1 MATKRDSDTSPDSET
16 GQVRLGPLEQRV
28 MEVLWSRPP
37 TTIRETIEALGTDP
51 AYTTIAT
58 VLANLERK
66 GLVLTERVGRTVLFR
81 PAHDREEHTAR
92 QLESVLAQSGDRES
106 AILRFVDH
114 MSATDLDLLRAHLA
128 EHGRAVDE

>member
-1 MATKRDSDTSPDSET
+1 MTTHRPTEDN
-16 GQVRLGPLEQRV
+16 QVRLGPLEHKV
-28 MEVLWSRPP
+28 MEVLWANQPM
-37 TTIRETIEALGTDP
+37 TIREVIEALGTDP

-66 GLVLTERVGRTVLFR
+66 GLVLTRRVGRTVLFR

-92 QLESVLAQSGDRES
+92 QLQSVLAQSGDREG

-114 MSATDLDLLRAHLA
+114 MSPTDLDLLRAHLA
-128 EHGRAVDE
+128 EHGRVEDT